1 MSAYPS
7 PIYHNGEL
15 NRVYNPSDYSSS
27 TEAANFLKLTGG
39 TLTGD
44 LTVHGDM
51 VVTDV
56 DASNLSVNKI
66 NPTYTTVPNLT
77 GCIGDI
83 ITQNNIVNAPASVT
97 NAIQTYRTLTLTKGR
112 YLIEVEFALVAGATA
127 GQFEFFLTSTSS
139 GNNIFGSS
147 SNQYSGTYETF
158 YKFYNFSVNATTD
171 YYLRAVKASGTTAN
185 VWYIEIKAYRI
196 G

>member
-83 ITQNNIVNAPASVT
+83 ISQNNIVNAPASVT

-185 VWYIEIKAYRI
+185 LWYIEIKAYRI